1 MQMTRSWDT
10 AIPTLIVS
18 VLAAL
23 LVPPSSLLPGIS
35 DVERR
40 LVTAILPLLLAAV
53 ALASAAAVSS
63 LGGRHRLVGLFG
75 VLSLMLVNA
84 AGLLSGQYG
93 TDGVGV
99 LVTLVVTAPIAI
111 VMALRESAWRRG
123 RR

>member
-1 MQMTRSWDT
+1 MTRSWD
-10 AIPTLIVS
+10 AALATLIAS

-23 LVPPSSLLPGIS
+23 LVPPSSLLSGIS

-63 LGGRHRLVGLFG
+63 FGGRHRLVGLFG
-75 VLSLMLVNA
+75 VLSLLLVNG

-99 LVTLVVTAPIAI
+99 LVTLAVTAPIAI